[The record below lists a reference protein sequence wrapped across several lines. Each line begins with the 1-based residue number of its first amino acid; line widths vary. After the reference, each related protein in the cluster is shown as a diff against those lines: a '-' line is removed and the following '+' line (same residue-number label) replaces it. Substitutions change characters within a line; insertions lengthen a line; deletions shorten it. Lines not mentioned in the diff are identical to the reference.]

1 MTAATRPNAAA
12 RHGAAPAQDAA
23 SWRAQFPILARAQRG
38 KRLVYLDTAAT
49 AQKPRAVIDAV
60 SDFYANHYASI
71 HRGVY
76 ELSEQATR
84 LYEGAREKL
93 RGFLGAREAREIVFV
108 RNATEAINLVAWS
121 WGRRNVS
128 KGDEVI
134 VTAMEHHANIVP
146 WQMLCEQQGARLRVL
161 PIRDDGTL
169 ELDALPG
176 LFSARTRL
184 VAVTH
189 VSNVLGTI
197 NPVREI
203 TTLAHAH
210 GVPVLVD
217 GAQAAPRIPVDVREL
232 GCDFY
237 AVSGHKLYGPSG
249 IGALYARA
257 ELLEQMPPWQ
267 GGGSMIESVSFDKTT
282 FAGIPTR
289 FEAGSPNAEGAVGL
303 GAALDWLSAIG
314 MQRVAEHENAL
325 LEYGTRLLDAIP
337 GVRIYGCAPAK
348 TGVLAFSIAGIHAHD
363 VGTVLDGEGIAVR
376 AGHHC
381 AQPLMERYG
390 VAAMARAS
398 LGIYNDREDL
408 DRLAHALRKAIELF
422 A

>member
-1 MTAATRPNAAA
+1 MTAAA
-12 RHGAAPAQDAA
+12 RHSTAPSLDVAGL
-23 SWRAQFPILARAQRG
+23 RAQFPILARAQRG
-38 KRLVYLDTAAT
+38 KRLVYLDSAAT
-49 AQKPRAVIDAV
+49 AQKPQAVIDAV
-60 SDFYANHYASI
+60 SRFYEESYASI

-76 ELSEQATR
+76 ELSESATL
-84 LYEGAREKL
+84 LYEGAREKV
-93 RGFLGAREAREIVFV
+93 RSFLGAREAREIVFV

-121 WGRRNVS
+121 WGQRNVGA
-128 KGDEVI
+128 GDEVV
-134 VTAMEHHANIVP
+134 VTAMEHHANLVP

-169 ELDALPG
+169 ELGALPA
-176 LFSARTRL
+176 LLSTRTRL
-184 VAVTH
+184 VAVSH

-203 TTLAHAH
+203 SALAHAR

-217 GAQAAPRIPVDVREL
+217 GAQAAPRIPVNVLEL

-257 ELLEQMPPWQ
+257 ELLESMPPWQ

-289 FEAGSPNAEGAVGL
+289 FEAGSPNAEGAIGL
-303 GAALDWLSAIG
+303 GAALDWLNAIG
-314 MQRVAEHENAL
+314 MQHVAEHEREL

-337 GVRIYGCAPAK
+337 GVRIYGRAQAK
-348 TGVLAFSIAGIHAHD
+348 TGVLAFSIAGVHPHD
-363 VGTVLDGEGIAVR
+363 VGTVLDGEGVAVR

-390 VAAMARAS
+390 VAALARAS

-408 DRLAHALRKAIELF
+408 DRLAQAVRKTIELF
-422 A
+422 S

>member
-1 MTAATRPNAAA
+1 MTALARPDEGPVLDVA
-12 RHGAAPAQDAA
+12 RL
-23 SWRAQFPILARAQRG
+23 RAQFPLLARTQHG

-49 AQKPRAVIDAV
+49 AQKPRAVIDTV
-60 SDFYANHYASI
+60 RRFYEESYASI

-76 ELSEQATR
+76 ELSEHATR
-84 LYEGAREKL
+84 LYEGSREKL
-93 RGFLGAREAREIVFV
+93 RAFLGAREAREIVFV
-108 RNATEAINLVAWS
+108 RNATEAINLVAYS
-121 WGRRNVS
+121 WGRRNVGA
-128 KGDEVI
+128 GDEVI

-169 ELDALPG
+169 ELEALPS

-197 NPVREI
+197 NPVGEI
-203 TTLAHAH
+203 AALAHAR

-217 GAQAAPRIPVDVREL
+217 GAQAAPRIAVNVLEL

-237 AVSGHKLYGPSG
+237 AVSGHMLYGPSG

-282 FAGIPTR
+282 YAGIPTR
-289 FEAGSPNAEGAVGL
+289 FEAGSPNAEGAIGL
-303 GAALDWLSAIG
+303 GAALDWLQAIG
-314 MQRVAEHENAL
+314 MQRVAEHESAL
-325 LEYGTRLLDAIP
+325 LEYGTRLLDEIP
-337 GVRIYGCAPAK
+337 GVRIHGRAATK
-348 TGVLAFSIAGIHAHD
+348 TGVLAFTVAGVHAHD
-363 VGTVLDGEGIAVR
+363 VGTVLDGEGVAVR

-408 DRLAHALRKAIELF
+408 DRLARAVRNAVELF

>member
-1 MTAATRPNAAA
+1 VTSAA
-12 RHGAAPAQDAA
+12 RDTLGSGLDVAAI
-23 SWRAQFPILARAQRG
+23 RAQFPILRRPQRG
-38 KRLVYLDTAAT
+38 KPLAYLDSAAT

-60 SDFYANHYASI
+60 TRFYEEHYASV

-76 ELSEQATR
+76 ELSATATR

-93 RGFLGAREAREIVFV
+93 RAFLGARDASEIVFV

-121 WGRRNVS
+121 WGRRNVGA
-128 KGDEVI
+128 GDEVI
-134 VTAMEHHANIVP
+134 VTTMEHHANIVP
-146 WQMLCEQQGARLRVL
+146 WQMLCEERAARLRVL
-161 PIRDDGTL
+161 PIRDDGSL
-169 ELDALPG
+169 ELEALPA
-176 LFSARTRL
+176 LFSERTRL

-203 TTLAHAH
+203 VALAHAR

-257 ELLEQMPPWQ
+257 ELLEAMPPWQ

-282 FAGIPTR
+282 YAGVPTR

-303 GAALDWLSAIG
+303 GAALDWLDAIG
-314 MQRVAEHENAL
+314 MERVAQHEREL
-325 LEYGTRLLDAIP
+325 LDYGTRLLDDIP
-337 GVRIYGCAPAK
+337 GVRIYGRAGAK
-348 TGVLAFSIAGIHAHD
+348 TGVLSFTLAGVHAHD
-363 VGTVLDGEGIAVR
+363 LGTVLDGEGVAIR

-390 VAAMARAS
+390 VPATARAS
-398 LGIYNDREDL
+398 LGIYTDHEDL
-408 DRLAHALRKAIELF
+408 DRLARAVRKAVEIF
-422 A
+422 R

>member
-1 MTAATRPNAAA
+1 MTSPGVR
-12 RHGAAPAQDAA
+12 D
-23 SWRAQFPILARAQRG
+23 QFPLLARAQRG
-38 KRLVYLDTAAT
+38 KPLVYLDTAAT
-49 AQKPRAVIDAV
+49 SQKPRAVIDAV
-60 SDFYANHYASI
+60 TRFYEESYASV

-76 ELSEQATR
+76 ELSERATR
-84 LYEGAREKL
+84 LYEGAREKVCA
-93 RGFLGAREAREIVFV
+93 FLGAREAREIVFV
-108 RNATEAINLVAWS
+108 RNATEAVNLVAQS
-121 WGRRNVS
+121 WGRRHVGA
-128 KGDEVI
+128 GDEII
-134 VTAMEHHANIVP
+134 VTEMEHHANIVP
-146 WQMLCEQQGARLRVL
+146 WQLLCEEKGARLRVL
-161 PIRDDGTL
+161 PIREDGEL
-169 ELDALPG
+169 ELEALPG
-176 LFSARTRL
+176 LFGERTRL
-184 VAVTH
+184 VAVAH

-197 NPVREI
+197 NPVAEI
-203 TTLAHAH
+203 AQLAHAR

-217 GAQAAPRIPVDVREL
+217 GAQAAPRLPVDVRAL

-257 ELLEQMPPWQ
+257 ELLEAMPPWQ

-303 GAALDWLSAIG
+303 GAALDWLRGVG
-314 MQRVAEHENAL
+314 MERVAAHEAEL
-325 LEYGTRLLDAIP
+325 LAYGTALLDAIP
-337 GVRIYGCAPAK
+337 GVRIFGRARAK
-348 TGVLAFSIAGIHAHD
+348 TGVLSFTIAGVHAHD
-363 VGTVLDGEGIAVR
+363 VGTVLDGEGVAIR

-398 LGIYNDREDL
+398 LGVYNERDDL
-408 DRLAHALRKAIELF
+408 DRLAAAVRKTIELF

>member
-1 MTAATRPNAAA
+1 MTAAA
-12 RHGAAPAQDAA
+12 RHSTAPSLDVAGL
-23 SWRAQFPILARAQRG
+23 RAQFPILARAQRG
-38 KRLVYLDTAAT
+38 KRLVYLDSAAT
-49 AQKPRAVIDAV
+49 AQKPQAVIDAV
-60 SDFYANHYASI
+60 SRFYEESYASI

-76 ELSEQATR
+76 ELSAGATL
-84 LYEGAREKL
+84 LYEGAREKV
-93 RGFLGAREAREIVFV
+93 RSFLGAREAREIVFV

-121 WGRRNVS
+121 WGQRNVGA
-128 KGDEVI
+128 GDEVV
-134 VTAMEHHANIVP
+134 VTAMEHHANLVP

-169 ELDALPG
+169 ELDALPA
-176 LFSARTRL
+176 LLSARTRL
-184 VAVTH
+184 VAVSH

-203 TTLAHAH
+203 SALAHAR

-217 GAQAAPRIPVDVREL
+217 GAQAAPRIPVNVLEL

-257 ELLEQMPPWQ
+257 ELLESMPPWQ

-289 FEAGSPNAEGAVGL
+289 FEAGSPNAEGAIGL
-303 GAALDWLSAIG
+303 GAALDWLDTIG
-314 MQRVAEHENAL
+314 MQHVAEHEREL

-337 GVRIYGCAPAK
+337 GVRIYGRAQAK
-348 TGVLAFSIAGIHAHD
+348 TGVLAFGIAGVHPHD
-363 VGTVLDGEGIAVR
+363 VGTVLDGEGVAVR

-390 VAAMARAS
+390 VAALARAS

-408 DRLAHALRKAIELF
+408 DRLAQAVRKTIELF
-422 A
+422 S

>member
-1 MTAATRPNAAA
+1 VTSAA
-12 RHGAAPAQDAA
+12 RDTLGSGLDVAAI
-23 SWRAQFPILARAQRG
+23 RAQFPILRRTQRG
-38 KRLVYLDTAAT
+38 KPLAYLDSAAT

-60 SDFYANHYASI
+60 TRFYEEHYASV

-76 ELSEQATR
+76 ELSATATR

-93 RGFLGAREAREIVFV
+93 RAFLGARDASEIVFV

-121 WGRRNVS
+121 WGRRNVGA
-128 KGDEVI
+128 GDEVI
-134 VTAMEHHANIVP
+134 VTTMEHHANIVP
-146 WQMLCEQQGARLRVL
+146 WQMLCEERAARLRVL
-161 PIRDDGTL
+161 PIRDDGSL
-169 ELDALPG
+169 ELEALPA
-176 LFSARTRL
+176 LFSERTRL

-203 TTLAHAH
+203 VALAHAR

-257 ELLEQMPPWQ
+257 ELLEAMPPWQ

-282 FAGIPTR
+282 YAGVPTR

-303 GAALDWLSAIG
+303 GAALDWLDAIG
-314 MQRVAEHENAL
+314 MERVAQHEREL
-325 LEYGTRLLDAIP
+325 LDYGTRLLDDIP
-337 GVRIYGCAPAK
+337 GVRIYGRAGAK
-348 TGVLAFSIAGIHAHD
+348 TGVLSFTLAGVHAHD
-363 VGTVLDGEGIAVR
+363 LGTVLDGEGVAIR

-390 VAAMARAS
+390 VPATARAS
-398 LGIYNDREDL
+398 LGVYTDHEDL
-408 DRLAHALRKAIELF
+408 DRLARAVRKAVEIF
-422 A
+422 R

>member
-1 MTAATRPNAAA
+1 MTSAA
-12 RHGAAPAQDAA
+12 RDTLGSGLDVAAI
-23 SWRAQFPILARAQRG
+23 RAQFPILRRTQRG
-38 KRLVYLDTAAT
+38 KPLAYLDSAAT

-60 SDFYANHYASI
+60 TRFYEEHYASV

-76 ELSEQATR
+76 ELSATATR

-93 RGFLGAREAREIVFV
+93 RAFLGARDASEIVFV
-108 RNATEAINLVAWS
+108 RNATEAINRVAWS
-121 WGRRNVS
+121 WGRRNVGA
-128 KGDEVI
+128 GDEVI
-134 VTAMEHHANIVP
+134 VTTMEHHANIVP
-146 WQMLCEQQGARLRVL
+146 WQMLCEERAARLRVL
-161 PIRDDGTL
+161 PIRDDGSL
-169 ELDALPG
+169 ELEALPA
-176 LFSARTRL
+176 LFSERTRL

-203 TTLAHAH
+203 VALAHAR

-257 ELLEQMPPWQ
+257 ELLEAMPPWQ

-282 FAGIPTR
+282 YAAVPTR

-303 GAALDWLSAIG
+303 GAALDWLDAIG
-314 MQRVAEHENAL
+314 MERVAQHEREL
-325 LEYGTRLLDAIP
+325 LDYGTRLLDDIP
-337 GVRIYGCAPAK
+337 GVRIYGRAGAK
-348 TGVLAFSIAGIHAHD
+348 TGVLSFTLAGVHAHD
-363 VGTVLDGEGIAVR
+363 LGTVLDGEGVAIR

-390 VAAMARAS
+390 VPATARAS
-398 LGIYNDREDL
+398 LGVYTDHEDL
-408 DRLAHALRKAIELF
+408 DRLARAVRKAVEIF
-422 A
+422 R